1 MQEVMPR
8 AIARPRTYP
17 RSIPAPIPLRELWPW
32 MLFGLFL
39 LLLIYFVVGDQGA
52 TSVIPG
58 KYLHELVHDG
68 RHLLAFPC
76 H

>member
-1 MQEVMPR
+1 MQQVMSR

-17 RSIPAPIPLRELWPW
+17 RSVPSPIPLREVWPW
-32 MLFGLFL
+32 TLFGLFL

-58 KYLHELVHDG
+58 KYVHELVHDG